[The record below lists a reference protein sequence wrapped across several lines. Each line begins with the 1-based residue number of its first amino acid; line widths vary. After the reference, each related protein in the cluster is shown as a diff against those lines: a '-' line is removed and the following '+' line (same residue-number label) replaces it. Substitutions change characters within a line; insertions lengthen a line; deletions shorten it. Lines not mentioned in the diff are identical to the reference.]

1 MIHRAFD
8 VREWTVDILFA
19 HGGYDQER
27 VLNALRDYGAPESSM
42 RQAESLMR
50 SGPNCGFTFSNG
62 YRRCILTWVGRQVSG
77 AEWVNTTVHE
87 IVHVAMAIA
96 IDQGIDPYTEEL
108 AYLIGDITER
118 LSDLLCALACDHCRE
133 ENFN

>member
-1 MIHRAFD
+1 MIHRTLR
-8 VREWTVDILFA
+8 VRGWSVDFVLA
-19 HGGYDQER
+19 HGRNDAEW
-27 VLNALRDYGAPESSM
+27 VLNALRDLEAPEDVM
-42 RQAESLMR
+42 AEAESLMDA
-50 SGPNCGFTFSNG
+50 GPNCGFTFSNG
-62 YRRCILTWVGRQVSG
+62 YRRCILTWVGRQASG

-108 AYLIGDITER
+108 AYLIGDVTER

-133 ENFN
+133 ENFS